1 MKQLT
6 SAIKPAVT
14 GVQVHCEGSEAIE
27 VAPFP
32 IPPLFISQFT
42 YIFMKNAAG
51 GILIEGKVGDDEFEE
66 GLEPIESDIHIDKLF
81 AFYNIRDLEE
91 SITFA
96 SEEEKEKIRQNVV
109 KQSLMNGIVSQFT
122 AMYNVNDGENAPQ
135 KITRQNAQ
143 AEDLEIPSNYYSC
156 SQVLNARQMRGQ
168 TSYYGSSFEPD
179 FTLFSSQ
186 ARCSMSPE
194 TLCIDD
200 DDYALEGAPRASAPK
215 KKKGGFFSW
224 IGSLF
229 SKKEE
234 EVAYSPPR
242 VSPPPHIYC
251 APNEDLYSSDDALCS
266 DPEDLYSPP
275 QNYCPPPSVSLPSSD
290 PPQSTSSTKESDEI
304 VSEIMRS
311 QEFEG
316 YWKNMELVKKL
327 ANCEFEIP
335 GLSGNQLIT
344 VFALAL
350 LEVYGDESIWLLIY
364 NKALEWLNNQNS
376 DYDWKKAIAEAKS
389 KIKKWFR

>member
-42 YIFMKNAAG
+42 YIFMKNATG

-66 GLEPIESDIHIDKLF
+66 GLDPIESDIHIDKLF

-91 SITFA
+91 SITIA
-96 SEEEKEKIRQNVV
+96 SAEEKEKIRQNVV
-109 KQSLMNGIVSQFT
+109 KQSLMNGVVSQFT
-122 AMYNVNDGENAPQ
+122 AIYRVNDGKKAPQ
-135 KITRQNAQ
+135 KIIRQKAQ
-143 AEDLEIPSNYYSC
+143 AEENYFRSQALNSRQTRGIMNYRRAQLGSSDDEYYPKHALRRATRAPMFACYQCADSSSSSDDDSGSYSC
-156 SQVLNARQMRGQ
+156 SDVECCTKDCSLPM
-168 TSYYGSSFEPD
+168 SDY
-179 FTLFSSQ
+179 SQ
-186 ARCSMSPE
+186 
-194 TLCIDD
+194 
-200 DDYALEGAPRASAPK
+200 GADSN
-215 KKKGGFFSW
+215 S
-224 IGSLF
+224 IS
-229 SKKEE
+229 
-234 EVAYSPPR
+234 
-242 VSPPPHIYC
+242 
-251 APNEDLYSSDDALCS
+251 SSDDDSGSNSCS
-266 DPEDLYSPP
+266 ID
-275 QNYCPPPSVSLPSSD
+275 NSV
-290 PPQSTSSTKESDEI
+290 QSCSTKESDEI

-316 YWKNMELVKKL
+316 YWKNMKLVKKL
-327 ANCEFEIP
+327 ANCEFEIT

-389 KIKKWFR
+389 KIKK